1 MGNDRQSKPP
11 SPENVDGD
19 GTEPHWLPVAD
30 PDLPI
35 DRERSSPAW
44 DHTHALPEQA
54 FTPGPVRG
62 SFFRLEFMRDRW
74 VDALATAF
82 ERERERGAAFLWAP
96 VLLAAG
102 IALYFALPR
111 EPYWAAFP
119 FFAFLAAI
127 VVWRA
132 PVGSK
137 TALVSR
143 ILCLVAFGASVA
155 QWHVSG
161 TNTVMLSGLTTVTLK
176 GVVEK
181 AERRL
186 DGSARYTINLTGV
199 GAEWTTRDGHVKPD
213 RVRLTARKG
222 GPSIQAGET
231 ITGLARVG
239 PPSGPAFP
247 GAYDFSFQLWFDGIG
262 GNGFLLGAP
271 KRAVPAAKPGVS
283 FTTTINGVRA
293 AIAETIRTVLPGES
307 GALATALIVGDRS
320 GIPKETAEHL
330 RRSGLAHILA
340 ISGLHMALVAATV
353 LLTLRSLG
361 AAIPK
366 FALRY
371 SVKKWASGGA
381 LVATAGYL
389 MISGGSVST
398 QRAFIMI
405 AIMLLAVMMDRR
417 ALTMRNVAIAA
428 FLVLLLAPEA
438 LLSPGF
444 QMSFA
449 AVAALVATYEQ
460 VSRWRSDQRSKPG
473 VAGQKQRFA
482 ASMLRNITGLALT
495 TLIAGLA
502 TGLFAAYHFYRIA
515 PLGLIANLLAMPI
528 VSILVM
534 PMALISMLAM
544 PFALEAAPLSAM
556 ALGVEWVN
564 GVAQGV
570 SKAGLEGGTGVIS
583 KTVLLLGSMALLI
596 ACLSRTWL
604 KVFAVPFLSIAFVVS
619 AQRTVPDILVLENGN
634 QIGVFAD
641 DGSTKLLKPNAEKF
655 STRIWR
661 QAHRPNTLPPAP
673 AKRGSS
679 DFTCDTYGCSVRV
692 RGLAVVHVLNT
703 ARLFEDCRVAD
714 VLVIPYAM
722 PKACGG
728 DQRPLVLDRTALAR
742 NGARALSVVVSG
754 KNNVTAAKPTIL
766 SIPSIP
772 HQRPWT
778 AHRFRT
784 APNEASVF
792 AEKPN

>member
-1 MGNDRQSKPP
+1 MGNDRHSKPP

-161 TNTVMLSGLTTVTLK
+161 TNTVMLSGLTIVTLK

-186 DGSARYTINLTGV
+186 DGSARYTINLTGA

-231 ITGLARVG
+231 ISGLARVG

-262 GNGFLLGAP
+262 GNGFFLGAP
-271 KRAVPAAKPGVS
+271 KRAVPSAKPGVS

-428 FLVLLLAPEA
+428 FLVLVLAPEA

-460 VSRWRSDQRSKPG
+460 VSRWRSDRRSKPG

-495 TLIAGLA
+495 SLIAGLA

-515 PLGLIANLLAMPI
+515 PLGLIANLLTMPI

-604 KVFAVPFLSIAFVVS
+604 KVLAVPFLAIAFVVG
-619 AQRTVPDILVLENGN
+619 AQRTVPDILILENGN
-634 QIGVFAD
+634 QIGVFAE

-661 QAHRPNTLPPAP
+661 QAYRPNTPKPAL

-679 DFTCDTYGCSVRV
+679 DFTCDPYGCSAQVH
-692 RGLAVVHVLNT
+692 GITVVHVRNT

-714 VLVIPYAM
+714 ILVIPYAM
-722 PKACGG
+722 PSACGG

-742 NGARALSVVVSG
+742 NGARALSVVVSD
-754 KNNVTAAKPTIL
+754 NDNVSAAKPTIL
-766 SIPSIP
+766 STASIP
-772 HQRPWT
+772 YQRPWT